1 MERKYYSGGVEKP
14 PIWIQPILEKKEMFD
29 IDFFHFTDML
39 DWNKQ
44 GDDMAVIE
52 PLVAFLA
59 QWGDN
64 LIIAFAE
71 KMAELLY
78 RLDTREIVL
87 KTYKNAECFSEDE
100 FLYTR
105 CQALINGKSLYNDI
119 VKARKRLDEN
129 IEFEA
134 ILYVPMYAWARVH
147 QRTPEEYAYV
157 TKVSYETGSN
167 KEGWKK

>member
-1 MERKYYSGGVEKP
+1 MEKKYYSGGVGKP

-29 IDFFHFTDML
+29 IEFFHFTDML
-39 DWNKQ
+39 DWSKQ

-71 KMAELLY
+71 KMSELLY
-78 RLDTREIVL
+78 RLDTQDVAL
-87 KTYKNAECFSEDE
+87 KTYGDEYFSDDE
-100 FLYTR
+100 FLYAR
-105 CQALINGKSLYNDI
+105 CQALINGRTLYNNI
-119 VKARKRLDEN
+119 EKGRKRLDKC

-134 ILYVPMYAWARVH
+134 ILYVPMYAWARH
-147 QRTPEEYAYV
+147 HNRKPEEYDYV
-157 TKVSYETGSN
+157 PKVSYETGSN
-167 KEGWKK
+167 KAGWNL